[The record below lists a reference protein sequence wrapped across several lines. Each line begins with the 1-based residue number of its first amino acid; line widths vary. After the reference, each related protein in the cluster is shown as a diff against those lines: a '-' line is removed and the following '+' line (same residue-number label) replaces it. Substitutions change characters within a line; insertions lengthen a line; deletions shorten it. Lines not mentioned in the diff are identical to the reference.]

1 MKNEFDVTAIRIRLF
16 ASAKEIV
23 GGNSEITL
31 EFSQATKITFAEL
44 RKRILQKFPQLARI
58 PFVFAINYK
67 IVDESTISNA
77 NLAIHPSDEI
87 ALIPPIS
94 GG

>member
-1 MKNEFDVTAIRIRLF
+1 MTLDEL
-16 ASAKEIV
+16 
-23 GGNSEITL
+23 NSEKSKTI
-31 EFSQATKITFAEL
+31 EKVANK
-44 RKRILQKFPQLARI
+44 RKNKILQKFPQLARI

-67 IVDESTISNA
+67 IADESTISNA